1 MTSQTV
7 GADTDALPDDS
18 RAKKNVLVLA
28 SAQAIGGAGAPIN
41 IAMGSLAANYL
52 LGEDKS
58 LATLPITAFVLG
70 TACGAA
76 PAAMLMRRFGRRP
89 GLMIGMLIGAIG
101 SVVEAVAM
109 GLHGFWLLCFGAF
122 LVGSTNA
129 FIHQFRFAA
138 VDMASA
144 AFRPKA
150 ISWVLVG
157 GIVTAVIGPQ
167 TVINARD
174 MLDPIPYAGAY
185 LAGALLCLVGMLILG
200 FLDIPKPNVSRTTL
214 AGRPLAEIAVKPDF
228 IIAVTCA
235 VCAYA
240 LMSLVMT
247 AAPLAMDHAGHHQD
261 LSAWAIQ
268 WHVIAMFGPSFI
280 TGSLIARFG
289 AGKIVAI
296 GLVLLIACATVA
308 LAGVSVAHFWVTLIL
323 LGIGWNFGFIGG
335 TTLVTATY
343 RPEEKERVQALND
356 VIVFG
361 FVALAS
367 LSSGH
372 LLVLGGWNLVNLAVY
387 PIAVFGLIAL
397 GVLRL
402 RRGPALG

>member
-7 GADTDALPDDS
+7 GADDDILPDDT
-18 RAKKNVLVLA
+18 RAKKNVVVLA
-28 SAQAIGGAGAPIN
+28 AAQAIGGAGAPIN
-41 IAMGSLAANYL
+41 IAIGSLAANYL

-58 LATLPITAFVLG
+58 LATLPVTAFVLG

-76 PAAMLMRRFGRRP
+76 PAALLMRRFGRRP
-89 GLMIGMLIGAIG
+89 GFMIGMLIGALGGIT
-101 SVVEAVAM
+101 EAIAM
-109 GLHGFWLLCFGAF
+109 GVHSFWLLCFGSF
-122 LVGSTNA
+122 LVGVTNA

-138 VDMASA
+138 ADTAST

-157 GIVTAVIGPQ
+157 GIVAAVIGPQ
-167 TVINARD
+167 TVIYARD
-174 MLDPIPYAGAY
+174 MLDPIPFAGAF
-185 LAGALLCLVGMLILG
+185 LAAALLCLVGMLVLG
-200 FLDIPKPNVSRTTL
+200 FLDIPKLKFSPSTGS
-214 AGRPLAEIAVKPDF
+214 GRPLAEIAGKPDF

-247 AAPLAMDHAGHHQD
+247 AAPLAMHHVGHHQD
-261 LSAWAIQ
+261 MSAWAIQ
-268 WHVIAMFGPSFI
+268 WHVIAMFGPSFV
-280 TGSLIARFG
+280 TGSLIARYG
-289 AGKIVAI
+289 AAKIVAI
-296 GLVLLIACATVA
+296 GLFLLIFCATIA
-308 LAGVSVAHFWVTLIL
+308 LSGSSVGHFWITLIL

-402 RRGPALG
+402 RRGQGLG